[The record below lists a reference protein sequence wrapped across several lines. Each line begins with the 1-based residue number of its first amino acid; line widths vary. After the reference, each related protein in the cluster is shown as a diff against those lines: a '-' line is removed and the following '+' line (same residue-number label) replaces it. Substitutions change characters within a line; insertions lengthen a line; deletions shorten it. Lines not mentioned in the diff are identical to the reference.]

1 MKSEGIRQFTN
12 KKDFSQVIFELCVLE
27 GLYVLSGGRW
37 MRRGAEEEEEVSE
50 ECGLGLLRHIVAKE
64 ESDLGTNLHLLR
76 CLGQNMFYDF
86 DDRKK
91 SMYFE
96 C

>member
-27 GLYVLSGGRW
+27 GLYVLSGGRR

-50 ECGLGLLRHIVAKE
+50 ECGLGLLRYIVTKE

-76 CLGQNMFYDF
+76 CLDQNMFYDF